1 MIRNRGVCGC
11 VYFPSIKEFFEKFK
25 QIYEIET
32 ISFIMNVLP
41 NVALF
46 KLIINLV
53 NRIVFFN
60 RSNKF
65 IHWNLVLNP
74 T

>member
-1 MIRNRGVCGC
+1 MWC
-11 VYFPSIKEFFEKFK
+11 VYFPSIKEYFEKCK

-46 KLIINLV
+46 KLVINLV
-53 NRIVFFN
+53 NRIFF
-60 RSNKF
+60 S
-65 IHWNLVLNP
+65 IDPTNLF
-74 T
+74 TGT